1 MPTLEDLFNSGTL
14 QRGPYA
20 GQTPKDAFAPRNSNK
35 IELSSNSPVINATT
49 MKLVN
54 KLRASNGSTLE
65 ETVLEQEVT
74 GVRILGT
81 LSQPLLYGPE
91 LGRMVLGETL
101 PLSEMKADTTGLLP
115 SGPIGK
121 AFNSVRT
128 ATTKVLGIPTLATP
142 TFTKNFSDPTK
153 GGSLGGINSIQS
165 NYPKLLQDIKD
176 SADGSLLGKLLKG
189 GVGSLTDPNQLGA
202 KVIGE
207 ALKLGKG
214 LLRDKLIGG
223 GQKPAAD
230 YNFDDY
236 PAFANGVK
244 IVRNYGRGT
253 NTTIDGSF
261 ASTSIS
267 ATSGNYF
274 NALGARYSSFFLPTL
289 EVEEFPPFDDALGS
303 EGPPI
308 IIQTFKPA
316 NEVEENREFGILKST
331 PFPDVQLENDKK
343 VRNPKLKWRSSEKT
357 KKKNSIE
364 QGIAGNY
371 SSYTNIINRQVPY
384 TIGDAQE
391 LANKLEI
398 DSKDIITLKFE
409 SIKQNKAVNFL
420 STITGLSESF
430 SPSWNSNKFIG
441 NPFNFYTYD
450 GIERTVS
457 FSFKIFSLNAIEH
470 KAAWDRINFLTSL
483 VYPQSFEGDAGYIA
497 APFLRLTIGDM
508 YKRKEG
514 FLESLSYSFDD
525 NSPWETE
532 IERNLIDSDT
542 PEKMDGYKL
551 PKIINVETTFKFI
564 EQRNGVSGHR
574 YYPFVPITATT

>member
-1 MPTLEDLFNSGTL
+1 MH
-14 QRGPYA
+14 Y
-20 GQTPKDAFAPRNSNK
+20 K
-35 IELSSNSPVINATT
+35 
-49 MKLVN
+49 
-54 KLRASNGSTLE
+54 
-65 ETVLEQEVT
+65 
-74 GVRILGT
+74 
-81 LSQPLLYGPE
+81 SQ
-91 LGRMVLGETL
+91 
-101 PLSEMKADTTGLLP
+101 A
-115 SGPIGK
+115 I
-121 AFNSVRT
+121 
-128 ATTKVLGIPTLATP
+128 
-142 TFTKNFSDPTK
+142 KN
-153 GGSLGGINSIQS
+153 
-165 NYPKLLQDIKD
+165 
-176 SADGSLLGKLLKG
+176 
-189 GVGSLTDPNQLGA
+189 
-202 KVIGE
+202 
-207 ALKLGKG
+207 
-214 LLRDKLIGG
+214 
-223 GQKPAAD
+223 
-230 YNFDDY
+230 
-236 PAFANGVK
+236 
-244 IVRNYGRGT
+244 
-253 NTTIDGSF
+253 
-261 ASTSIS
+261 
-267 ATSGNYF
+267 
-274 NALGARYSSFFLPTL
+274 
-289 EVEEFPPFDDALGS
+289 
-303 EGPPI
+303 
-308 IIQTFKPA
+308 
-316 NEVEENREFGILKST
+316 
-331 PFPDVQLENDKK
+331 
-343 VRNPKLKWRSSEKT
+343 
-357 KKKNSIE
+357 
-364 QGIAGNY
+364 

-457 FSFKIFSLNAIEH
+457 FSFKVFSLNAIEH
-470 KAAWDRINFLTSL
+470 RAAWDRINFLTSL